1 MISQAEEVKSFH
13 LTLPKAMY
21 VQCVLT
27 AIGSVSQAEYQ
38 ASVSQFP
45 NQFSGFEA
53 TLRTQKERAGQDREQ
68 KERKRYHVEG
78 REGKGG

>member
-13 LTLPKAMY
+13 LTFPKAMY

-27 AIGSVSQAEYQ
+27 VIGSVSQAEYQ
-38 ASVSQFP
+38 ASVSQFT

-53 TLRTQKERAGQDREQ
+53 TLRTQKERKG
-68 KERKRYHVEG
+68 KERK
-78 REGKGG
+78 GKGKDREKE